1 MCRWDCGWY
10 NQIATFGYDLE
21 PHNNFKQDAANW
33 AFFPLFPVLLA
44 VFNKVLLLP
53 YKVAGL
59 LITNLCMFFAI
70 KLSLNYLKETRPK
83 VAEHFWVWLCATGP
97 YAFYFTNGYSE
108 ALFWFLGCGAFLLW
122 HRKQYLQAGAVTA
135 LLCAT
140 RLFGLFWLVAYLAEL
155 WRDRNKI
162 KLKER
167 IADPSLILGLCLS
180 PLGLIL
186 FIYYLHFHMGDGLA
200 FSHIQIA
207 WGRSID
213 TAVPDWI
220 VTLKEWNDFSF
231 LFSEVP
237 KSRYAHAYFN
247 LFVVLGL
254 TLTVYAST
262 QKRIVESTVACFS
275 FFVALL
281 AGVMSLPRFLVGT
294 PVFAF
299 ALHDMVVRY
308 VPKNVQTLLIGLFF
322 FFNLWLL
329 DNWYDVAFFL
339 V

>member
-1 MCRWDCGWY
+1 M
-10 NQIATFGYDLE
+10 ISSPTTTHA
-21 PHNNFKQDAANW
+21 QDAANW

-44 VFNKVLLLP
+44 LFNKVLLLP

-59 LITNLCMFFAI
+59 IITNLCMFFAI

-108 ALFWFLGCGAFLLW
+108 ALFWFLGCGALLLW

-200 FSHIQIA
+200 FSHIQIVGA
-207 WGRSID
+207 
-213 TAVPDWI
+213 
-220 VTLKEWNDFSF
+220 
-231 LFSEVP
+231 
-237 KSRYAHAYFN
+237 FN
-247 LFVVLGL
+247 
-254 TLTVYAST
+254 
-262 QKRIVESTVACFS
+262 
-275 FFVALL
+275 
-281 AGVMSLPRFLVGT
+281 
-294 PVFAF
+294 
-299 ALHDMVVRY
+299 
-308 VPKNVQTLLIGLFF
+308 
-322 FFNLWLL
+322 
-329 DNWYDVAFFL
+329 
-339 V
+339 